1 MKNIKTLTHSL
12 NRKANRHFFTK
23 ELLVYSCSLG
33 IACFPLFVLAEN
45 DINSNSFSSAQQENR
60 IIKGKVIDEKGETLI
75 GVSILVKGTTI
86 GTVTDFDG
94 NFSLEVPKNGTLVI
108 SYVGYKSQ
116 EIKVSGR
123 TDFAITLASDNKL
136 LDEVVVVGYGVVK
149 KSDLTGSVGS
159 VKSETIAAKG
169 STSVME
175 SLQGQVAGVNISQ
188 SSSRAGDGF
197 NLNNS

>member
-1 MKNIKTLTHSL
+1 M
-12 NRKANRHFFTK
+12 
-23 ELLVYSCSLG
+23 
-33 IACFPLFVLAEN
+33 
-45 DINSNSFSSAQQENR
+45 
-60 IIKGKVIDEKGETLI
+60 
-75 GVSILVKGTTI
+75 VKGTTI

-149 KSDLTGSVGS
+149 NQT
-159 VKSETIAAKG
+159 
-169 STSVME
+169 
-175 SLQGQVAGVNISQ
+175 
-188 SSSRAGDGF
+188 
-197 NLNNS
+197 

>member
-1 MKNIKTLTHSL
+1 M
-12 NRKANRHFFTK
+12 
-23 ELLVYSCSLG
+23 
-33 IACFPLFVLAEN
+33 
-45 DINSNSFSSAQQENR
+45 
-60 IIKGKVIDEKGETLI
+60 
-75 GVSILVKGTTI
+75 VKGTTI

-149 KSDLTGSVGS
+149 KIRLNRLCRKCKIRNNCCQRFHIRNG
-159 VKSETIAAKG
+159 KFARP
-169 STSVME
+169 
-175 SLQGQVAGVNISQ
+175 
-188 SSSRAGDGF
+188 SSWS
-197 NLNNS
+197 

>member
-1 MKNIKTLTHSL
+1 MKSIKTSIFYL
-12 NRKANRHFFTK
+12 NWNTNRFSVPKA
-23 ELLVYSCSLG
+23 LLVYSCSLG
-33 IACFPLFVLAEN
+33 IACFPLSALAEN
-45 DINSNSFSSAQQENR
+45 GTNPDSFPSTQQENR
-60 IIKGKVIDEKGETLI
+60 IIKGKIIDEKGETLI

-136 LDEVVVVGYGVVK
+136 LDEIVV
-149 KSDLTGSVGS
+149 SV
-159 VKSETIAAKG
+159 T
-169 STSVME
+169 E
-175 SLQGQVAGVNISQ
+175 S
-188 SSSRAGDGF
+188 
-197 NLNNS
+197 